1 MKLFWKLMTG
11 MVGIMIAAFAVF
23 GTVLLHTS
31 FRTSLNK
38 ETENGLEEMR
48 VLQYAFLAAAEG
60 LEESYNL
67 GERTVQQLAKSVA
80 SNVGDSRNEVCIYD
94 AQGESVYPI
103 RKKAGELF
111 ELLSG
116 AQTANDASDSDRQA
130 AGHDGADYEADG
142 NCVWRLTDSMGE
154 HYMEALARLECGG
167 QIYYLEVRRNMN
179 DIYEGRESNR
189 RTYRATLLMLAAVA
203 ALLSSIF
210 AAGFTAPVRRLSL
223 ATRSFS
229 RGRYEKR
236 VKPKGNDE
244 IAGLMNDFN
253 KMANELENN
262 FHTLEENARRQEEFT
277 GAFAHELKTP
287 LTSMIGYG
295 EMLMTM
301 DLDKEDRRQAADYIY
316 RESRRLERLAYKMM
330 ELIHIGKLGIETG
343 PVSAEEL
350 ERRLRRLT
358 AARVWE
364 KEIRFF
370 CSFER
375 ATLCGDMDL
384 LLSLLGNLVD
394 NSCKACESGGSIR
407 VEGSLAEEPAVTDGQ
422 EENPAGGT
430 AEENRAEGGQRRC
443 YRICVVDDGR
453 GMPED
458 EVDRVTEAFY
468 MVDKS
473 RARREGGAGLGM
485 AICSRIIEAHGARWE
500 IASAL
505 GKGTTVTMY
514 FRLMEPQAK
523 RVRRG
528 EEK

>member
-11 MVGIMIAAFAVF
+11 MVSIMITAFAVF

-31 FRTSLNK
+31 FQASVDK
-38 ETENGLEEMR
+38 ETESGLEEVR

-60 LEESYNL
+60 LGETYNL
-67 GERTVQQLAKSVA
+67 NEQMVQQLAKSVVG
-80 SNVGDSRNEVCIYD
+80 NVRDSRNEVCIYNEK
-94 AQGESVYPI
+94 GVSVYPFG
-103 RKKAGELF
+103 RRAGELYKR
-111 ELLSG
+111 LSEPG
-116 AQTANDASDSDRQA
+116 AGKSAN
-130 AGHDGADYEADG
+130 AGHTAGG
-142 NCVWRLTDSMGE
+142 NCVWRLTDGTGG
-154 HYMEALARLECGG
+154 HFMEAMVRMECGG
-167 QIYYLEVRRNMN
+167 QTYYLEVRRIM
-179 DIYEGRESNR
+179 DDLYEGREDSR
-189 RTYRATLLMLAAVA
+189 RTYQTTLLLLAVVAAV
-203 ALLSSIF
+203 LSSIF

-223 ATRSFS
+223 ATRAFS

-236 VKPKGNDE
+236 VKPRGNDE

-253 KMANELENN
+253 KMASELEDN
-262 FHTLEENARRQEEFT
+262 FHVLEENARRQEEFT

-301 DLDKEDRRQAADYIY
+301 DLNQEDRRQAADYIY

-350 ERRLRRLT
+350 ESRLRRLT

-364 KEIRFF
+364 KKLHLF

-407 VEGSLAEEPAVTDGQ
+407 VEGSLTNAAEADRKESGR
-422 EENPAGGT
+422 G
-430 AEENRAEGGQRRC
+430 RR
-443 YRICVVDDGR
+443 YRICVSDDGR

-500 IASAL
+500 IASKL
-505 GKGTTVTMY
+505 GKGTTITMY
-514 FRLMEPQAK
+514 FRLMEPEAAGF
-523 RVRRG
+523 RRG
-528 EEK
+528 GKK

>member
-11 MVGIMIAAFAVF
+11 MVGIMIVAFAVF
-23 GTVLLHTS
+23 GTVLQHTS
-31 FRTSLNK
+31 FRTSMNK
-38 ETENGLEEMR
+38 ETENGLEEVR
-48 VLQYAFLAAAEG
+48 VLQYAFLTAAEG
-60 LEESYNL
+60 LDESHILNE
-67 GERTVQQLAKSVA
+67 GTVQQLAKSVA
-80 SNVGDSRNEVCIYD
+80 SNAGDSRNEVCIYN
-94 AQGESVYPI
+94 AEGESLYPF

-111 ELLSG
+111 ELLQG
-116 AQTANDASDSDRQA
+116 TAGQ
-130 AGHDGADYEADG
+130 DGAGYEENG
-142 NCVWRLTDSMGE
+142 NCAWRLTDGSGG

-179 DIYEGRESNR
+179 DIFEGRESNR

-223 ATRSFS
+223 ATRAFS

-236 VKPKGNDE
+236 VKPRGNDE

-253 KMANELENN
+253 KMANELEDN
-262 FHTLEENARRQEEFT
+262 FHVLEENARRQEEFT

-301 DLDKEDRRQAADYIY
+301 DLDQEDRRQAADYIY

-394 NSCKACESGGSIR
+394 NSCKACTSGGSIR
-407 VEGSLAEEPAVTDGQ
+407 VEGCLAEEPAG
-422 EENPAGGT
+422 
-430 AEENRAEGGQRRC
+430 RC
-443 YRICVVDDGR
+443 YRICVADDGR

-458 EVDRVTEAFY
+458 EVDKVTEAFY

-505 GKGTTVTMY
+505 GKGTTITMY
-514 FRLMEPQAK
+514 FRLMGTQEK
-523 RVRRG
+523 RFRRG

>member
-1 MKLFWKLMTG
+1 MKLFWKLVTG
-11 MVGIMIAAFAVF
+11 MVSIMITAFAVF

-31 FRTSLNK
+31 FQASVDK
-38 ETENGLEEMR
+38 ETESGLEEVR

-60 LEESYNL
+60 LGETYNL
-67 GERTVQQLAKSVA
+67 NARTVQQLAKSVVG
-80 SNVGDSRNEVCIYD
+80 NVRDSRNEVCIYN
-94 AQGESVYPI
+94 AKGVSVYPFG
-103 RKKAGELF
+103 RSAGALYD
-111 ELLSG
+111 LLS
-116 AQTANDASDSDRQA
+116 APQTEHSAVAEKE
-130 AGHDGADYEADG
+130 GG
-142 NCVWRLTDSMGE
+142 NCVWRLTDGTGG
-154 HYMEALARLECGG
+154 HFMEALVRMECGG
-167 QIYYLEVRRNMN
+167 QTYYLGVRRNM
-179 DIYEGRESNR
+179 DDLYDERESSR
-189 RTYRATLLMLAAVA
+189 RTYQTTLLLLAAVA
-203 ALLSSIF
+203 AVLSSIF

-223 ATRSFS
+223 ATRAFS

-236 VKPKGNDE
+236 VKPRGNDE

-253 KMANELENN
+253 RMASELEDN
-262 FHTLEENARRQEEFT
+262 FHVLEENARRQEEFT

-295 EMLMTM
+295 EMLMSM

-350 ERRLRRLT
+350 ESRLRRLT

-364 KEIRFF
+364 KELRLF

-394 NSCKACESGGSIR
+394 NSCKACSSGGSIR
-407 VEGSLAEEPAVTDGQ
+407 VEGCIVNAAEADRDKSR
-422 EENPAGGT
+422 AG
-430 AEENRAEGGQRRC
+430 RR
-443 YRICVVDDGR
+443 YRICVSDDGR

-485 AICSRIIEAHGARWE
+485 AICSRIIEAHGAQWE

-505 GKGTTVTMY
+505 GHGTTVTMY
-514 FRLMEPQAK
+514 FRLMEPEGTGL
-523 RVRRG
+523 RRG
-528 EEK
+528 GKK